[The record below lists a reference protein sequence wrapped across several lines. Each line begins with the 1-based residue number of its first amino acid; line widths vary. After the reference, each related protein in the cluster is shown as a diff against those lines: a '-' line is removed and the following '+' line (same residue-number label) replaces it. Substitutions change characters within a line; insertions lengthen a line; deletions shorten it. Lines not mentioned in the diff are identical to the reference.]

1 MQYNILVAEDDANI
15 ANLIKELITRKGNN
29 ALIAQDGEQAF
40 KVFSNI
46 KVDLIITDLK
56 MPNIDGMTFIKM
68 VREAKSK
75 VPIIIITSYG
85 SQQNRELARQYGV
98 FEILSKPCPL
108 VDISNAI
115 DSALKSDVQ

>member
-1 MQYNILVAEDDANI
+1 MQYNILVAEDDVNI
-15 ANLIKELITRKGNN
+15 ANLIKELITRKGNI

-75 VPIIIITSYG
+75 VPIIIITGYG
-85 SQQNRELARQYGV
+85 SQQNRELAEQYGV
-98 FEILSKPCPL
+98 FKILSKPCPL